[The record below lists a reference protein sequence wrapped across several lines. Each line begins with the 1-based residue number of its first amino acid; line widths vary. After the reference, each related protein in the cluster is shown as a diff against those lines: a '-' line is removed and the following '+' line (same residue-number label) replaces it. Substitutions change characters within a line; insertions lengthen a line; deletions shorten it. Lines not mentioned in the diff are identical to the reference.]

1 MSLSDT
7 NQEFKIYNKIT
18 DYMHYV
24 RKYVAPMIPSVHR
37 DLRIHLLDEIYYL
50 SKNMFASVYNKGN
63 VRMKYLVEM
72 QVNLSMIDMIML
84 ELKSL
89 KCIRKHHLESSLLKL
104 SEIKNII
111 YSWKL
116 NEEQK
121 KK

>member
-1 MSLSDT
+1 
-7 NQEFKIYNKIT
+7 
-18 DYMHYV
+18 
-24 RKYVAPMIPSVHR
+24 
-37 DLRIHLLDEIYYL
+37 
-50 SKNMFASVYNKGN
+50 
-63 VRMKYLVEM
+63 
-72 QVNLSMIDMIML
+72 MIDMIML

>member
-1 MSLSDT
+1 M
-7 NQEFKIYNKIT
+7 N
-18 DYMHYV
+18 YV

-50 SKNMFASVYNKGN
+50 SKNMFASIYNKGN

-89 KCIRKHHLESSLLKL
+89 KCIRKHH
-104 SEIKNII
+104 
-111 YSWKL
+111 
-116 NEEQK
+116 
-121 KK
+121 